1 LGCGNCRRGSLA
13 SFSAGC
19 KSGCFPTLEDV
30 VLIDCDAC
38 VMRGPGCRDCVVT
51 VLLGMPPE
59 QSSIQVDDDELAAL
73 GVLAQSGLVPP
84 LRLVHAVSSVEPN
97 AAAEGDP
104 AADAV

>member
-1 LGCGNCRRGSLA
+1 
-13 SFSAGC
+13 
-19 KSGCFPTLEDV
+19 LEDV

-51 VLLGMPPE
+51 VVLGLTAEPAPE
-59 QSSIQVDDDELAAL
+59 LRIDDDERAAL
-73 GVLAQSGLVPP
+73 DVLAQSGLVPP

-97 AAAEGDP
+97 AAGEGES